1 MINEGKKTMVCTSK
15 VMAERVAKYGAE
27 KMDATKYQIK
37 GAGFKN
43 LIGKSYTVINRESG
57 KKYSVSVDR
66 PSCSCKFYQSN
77 KEYKT
82 CKHIVRCEQE
92 AADEA
97 RYDEIE
103 KAMAEA
109 WGEGGED

>member
-1 MINEGKKTMVCTSK
+1 MVCTSK

-27 KMDATKYQIK
+27 KMTPAKYQVKGSGIK
-37 GAGFKN
+37 S

-57 KKYSVSVDR
+57 DKYAVSVDPAR
-66 PSCSCKFYQSN
+66 PSCSCKFYQDN
-77 KEYKT
+77 KEFKT
-82 CKHIVRCEQE
+82 CKHSLYCEKE